1 MGYYTKP
8 DTQVYSPT
16 MNTHTLQCTSCSRD
30 HSPNIRTLACADC
43 DAPLIVAYSPDAQ
56 PTLGVPPVTLGEGN
70 TPVVPLP
77 NIADFLGLN
86 SLHGKLE
93 FASPTGSFK
102 DRGTAV
108 MLAAA
113 RHFAIDEIVEDSSG
127 NAGASVAAYSARCG
141 IKAHIFAPDS
151 APRAKLDQ
159 IKVYGAETHLI
170 PGPREAAADAALAF
184 CEKNDLVYASHNLS
198 PYFLEGTKTFAYE
211 LPTDFPDSLPDHIVM
226 PVGNGSLFLG
236 TWIGLQEL
244 KRSGAIHTLPRLHA
258 IQAEAVMPIVAA
270 FQDEPWSP
278 DPTKRTIAGGISVSA
293 PPRLQHVLSVL
304 GECDGRAIAV
314 PDSEI
319 KSWQSRLARTEGL
332 FCEPTSA
339 AAFAGLSRLVESGA
353 INGSETVL
361 VPITGSGLKQP
372 IDKAY
377 IL

>member
-1 MGYYTKP
+1 
-8 DTQVYSPT
+8 
-16 MNTHTLQCTSCSRD
+16 MNTHTFQCTACSRHHTPD
-30 HSPNIRTLACADC
+30 IRTLACIGC
-43 DAPLIVAYSPDAQ
+43 SAPLIVAYSSESQ
-56 PTLGVPPVTLGEGN
+56 PTLGIPPVSLGEGH
-70 TPVVPLP
+70 TPVVPLS
-77 NIADFLGLN
+77 NIADSLGLR
-86 SLHGKLE
+86 SLYAKLE
-93 FASPTGSFK
+93 FTSPTGSFK
-102 DRGTAV
+102 DRGTSV

-113 RHFAIDEIVEDSSG
+113 RHFAIDEVVEDSSG

-151 APRAKLDQ
+151 APRAKLNQ

-184 CEKNDLVYASHNLS
+184 CEENSLVYASHNLS

-211 LPTDFPDSLPDHIVM
+211 LPTDFPDRLPDHIVM

-244 KRSGAIHTLPRLHA
+244 KRQGEIETLPQLHA
-258 IQAEAVMPIVAA
+258 IQADAVKPIVAS
-270 FQDEPWSP
+270 FQDEPWTP
-278 DPTKRTIAGGISVSA
+278 DPTKRTIAGGISVAA

-304 GECDGRAIAV
+304 RECDSHAIAV

-339 AAFAGLSRLVESGA
+339 AALAGLAKLIESGV
-353 INGSETVL
+353 IGNNETVL
-361 VPITGSGLKQP
+361 VPITGSGLKDP
-372 IDKAY
+372 ISG
-377 IL
+377 

>member
-1 MGYYTKP
+1 
-8 DTQVYSPT
+8 
-16 MNTHTLQCTSCSRD
+16 MNTHTLQCTACSRD

-43 DAPLIVAYSPDAQ
+43 DAPLIVAYPPDAQ

-70 TPVVPLP
+70 TPVIPLTA
-77 NIADFLGLN
+77 IAEFLGLS
-86 SLHGKLE
+86 SLYAKLE

-113 RHFAIDEIVEDSSG
+113 RFFGVDEIVEDSSG

-151 APRAKLDQ
+151 APQAKLNQ
-159 IKVYGAETHLI
+159 IKVYGAETHLV
-170 PGPREAAADAALAF
+170 PGPREAAADAAIAF
-184 CEKNDLVYASHNLS
+184 CEENDLVYASHNLS

-236 TWIGLQEL
+236 AWIGLHEL
-244 KRSGAIHTLPRLHA
+244 KRRGDIDALPKLHA
-258 IQAEAVMPIVAA
+258 VQADAVKPIVAA
-270 FQDEPWSP
+270 FKGQTLAHEPAN
-278 DPTKRTIAGGISVSA
+278 RTIAGGISVTQ
-293 PPRLQHVLSVL
+293 PPRLNHVLDIL
-304 GECDGRAIAV
+304 RQCGGEALAV

-339 AAFAGLSRLVESGA
+339 AAFAGLSRLVESG
-353 INGSETVL
+353 IIGSDETVL
-361 VPITGSGLKQP
+361 APITGSGLKDP
-372 IDKAY
+372 VSG
-377 IL
+377 